1 MQRRASGQRSEQM
14 HLGAGR
20 DRRVQREKVSVH
32 DDCGQMV
39 ERILGQAAVGNVG
52 PERGVLGSQPL
63 ENLSQRDP
71 VLPTDSHR
79 ALSDPFSE
87 RTGEPER
94 RLRHHD
100 LESRTAVASDPRAA
114 GRRVLRA

>member
-1 MQRRASGQRSEQM
+1 MD
-14 HLGAGR
+14 LGAVR
-20 DRRVQREKVSVH
+20 DRRVQREKVSIH

-39 ERILGQAAVGNVG
+39 KRILGQTAVGHVG
-52 PERGVLGSQPL
+52 PERGVLGSQPFK
-63 ENLSQRDP
+63 NLPQRDP

-94 RLRHHD
+94 RFPHHD
-100 LESRTAVASDPRAA
+100 PESRRTVASHPRSA
-114 GRRVLRA
+114 GRQVLRAQMSLV